1 MIPRLLSKIKIN
13 TYLNIIG
20 CLLVVGFPVAVN
32 SQQSYRVFSSDD
44 QYHLGDENIGSW
56 PNLWG
61 ACIGLGMAKL
71 NPLDIVKIE
80 YNSYGLETAYLQ
92 VGSQKQIL
100 SPQMPRKG
108 KRRPNY
114 WSSRQTTEIIV
125 RNPNKA
131 ASISIC
137 SESVAVAGQPIDYDD
152 WMIKNI
158 IVEVEKAPVRAPV
171 QAPVQVNTQLAVKSD
186 VTLNVE
192 LMGLQDNLDEK
203 SAQLLVIKE
212 LLRQQR
218 QFEGSGSGIS
228 SVALTAFGELVSD
241 IEAEIGSLKSI
252 AKSDYNTSIRPN
264 NPDTDLSAWQKSKNF
279 PPVPYYVAGR
289 EGNGEFWLE
298 PIVDDSGELLHRL
311 NFIDPD
317 EQTER
322 IASNFDL
329 TLDQLSEIRT
339 ALHKVY
345 EWSETAKRNSV
356 RKRFDKTAVCF
367 PSDQCE
373 AKVKGN
379 TSTQVDFLIYEDGA
393 TGARIVRNK
402 GAFVEPYN
410 MSIESAAMLVAYL
423 DFVAEAATAEFNAG
437 TLTEETLNDMFD

>member
-1 MIPRLLSKIKIN
+1 MVQCFFSKIAISRYI
-13 TYLNIIG
+13 TIIG
-20 CLLVVGFPVAVN
+20 YLLILGSPTVAT
-32 SQQSYRVFSSDD
+32 SQQSYRVFASND

-61 ACIGLGMAKL
+61 VCIDLGTAEL
-71 NPLDIVKIE
+71 APLDTVKVV
-80 YNSYGLETAYLQ
+80 YKSYGLETAYLQ
-92 VGSQKQIL
+92 VGSQRQIL
-100 SPQMPRKG
+100 PPQMPLQG

-114 WSSRQTTEIIV
+114 WSSRKATEIIV
-125 RNPNKA
+125 RRSNRA
-131 ASISIC
+131 ALISIC
-137 SESVAVAGQPIDYDD
+137 SKSVAAAGQPVDYDD
-152 WMIKNI
+152 WMIANI
-158 IVEVEKAPVRAPV
+158 IAEVSNAPVKAPERINNQPSLDNGPA
-171 QAPVQVNTQLAVKSD
+171 ANVKL
-186 VTLNVE
+186 T
-192 LMGLQDNLDEK
+192 GLQGDLDEK
-203 SAQLLVIKE
+203 SAQLRVIKE
-212 LLRQQR
+212 LLLQQSR
-218 QFEGSGSGIS
+218 LQESGSGIN
-228 SVALTAFGELVSD
+228 SVALSAFRELVAD
-241 IEAEIGSLKSI
+241 IEADIGSLKSA
-252 AKSDYNTSIRPN
+252 AKSNYNTSIFPN

-289 EGNGEFWLE
+289 VGNGEFWLE

-311 NFIDPD
+311 NFVDPN

-329 TLDQLSEIRT
+329 TLDQLSKIRA

-356 RKRFDKTAVCF
+356 RRRFDKTAVCF

-373 AKVKGN
+373 EKVKGN
-379 TSTQVDFLIYEDGA
+379 TSTQIDFLIYEDGA

-402 GAFVEPYN
+402 GAFAEPYN

-437 TLTEETLNDMFD
+437 TLNEETLNEMFD